1 MLRTAVFVFI
11 ACCALS
17 ALSLAGDTNKSKPS
31 ATVAP
36 ASQFDSPKP
45 TTKPPKPTTKPPKP
59 TTKHPKPTTKHP
71 TTTTKHPTTTTKHPT
86 TTTKHPNTTT
96 KHPTTTTKHPT
107 TTTKH
112 PTTTTKH
119 PTTTT
124 KHPNTTTKHPTTTT
138 TKHPTTTT
146 TKAPT
151 TTTTKAPTTTT
162 TASPTPT
169 PRPSAGLTVGYYNI
183 TKNKSETCLR
193 AQMALQIRKVSTN
206 AIFIVQPH
214 LTSTSGSC
222 NENSANLK
230 ISFKE
235 GFINFSFTKSVPN
248 NTVYVDAVSFSLNYP
263 LTTNG
268 TTYNAN
274 NKSVHLFPAQIGH
287 SYSCSADS
295 IYMGNDLSLD
305 VNSDRTQAFNLTK
318 NNFGDRDYCPA
329 DQRSYKIAIGVG
341 VALLVL
347 IVVVVVAYLVSRKRR
362 TDGYQSL

>member
-36 ASQFDSPKP
+36 ASQFDSSN
-45 TTKPPKPTTKPPKP
+45 
-59 TTKHPKPTTKHP
+59 
-71 TTTTKHPTTTTKHPT
+71 T

-96 KHPTTTTKHPT
+96 TKHP
-107 TTTKH
+107 
-112 PTTTTKH
+112 
-119 PTTTT
+119 
-124 KHPNTTTKHPTTTT
+124 
-138 TKHPTTTT
+138 
-146 TKAPT
+146 
-151 TTTTKAPTTTT
+151 
-162 TASPTPT
+162 
-169 PRPSAGLTVGYYNI
+169 
-183 TKNKSETCLR
+183 
-193 AQMALQIRKVSTN
+193 N
-206 AIFIVQPH
+206 AIFIVQPQ

-263 LTTNG
+263 LTTER

>member
-1 MLRTAVFVFI
+1 
-11 ACCALS
+11 
-17 ALSLAGDTNKSKPS
+17 
-31 ATVAP
+31 
-36 ASQFDSPKP
+36 
-45 TTKPPKPTTKPPKP
+45 
-59 TTKHPKPTTKHP
+59 
-71 TTTTKHPTTTTKHPT
+71 
-86 TTTKHPNTTT
+86 
-96 KHPTTTTKHPT
+96 
-107 TTTKH
+107 
-112 PTTTTKH
+112 
-119 PTTTT
+119 
-124 KHPNTTTKHPTTTT
+124 
-138 TKHPTTTT
+138 
-146 TKAPT
+146 
-151 TTTTKAPTTTT
+151 
-162 TASPTPT
+162 
-169 PRPSAGLTVGYYNI
+169 
-183 TKNKSETCLR
+183 
-193 AQMALQIRKVSTN
+193 MALQIRKVSTN

-263 LTTNG
+263 LTTDG
-268 TTYNAN
+268 TTYNAI

-329 DQRSYKIAIGVG
+329 DQRSYKVAIGVG

>member
-1 MLRTAVFVFI
+1 MLKRILCFFVPQ
-11 ACCALS
+11 

-36 ASQFDSPKP
+36 ASQFDSSN
-45 TTKPPKPTTKPPKP
+45 
-59 TTKHPKPTTKHP
+59 
-71 TTTTKHPTTTTKHPT
+71 T

-96 KHPTTTTKHPT
+96 TKHPN
-107 TTTKH
+107 
-112 PTTTTKH
+112 
-119 PTTTT
+119 TTTT
-124 KHPNTTTKHPTTTT
+124 KHPNTTTTKPPKTTT
-138 TKHPTTTT
+138 
-146 TKAPT
+146 
-151 TTTTKAPTTTT
+151 
-162 TASPTPT
+162 
-169 PRPSAGLTVGYYNI
+169 N
-183 TKNKSETCLR
+183 
-193 AQMALQIRKVSTN
+193 
-206 AIFIVQPH
+206 
-214 LTSTSGSC
+214 TSGSC

-263 LTTNG
+263 LTTER